1 MKVDVFRRG
10 RASDWTLERIEQ
22 LSVEDIKQLRE
33 NATRLREDAVV
44 ELCSRA
50 LGSAAPSGRSRAG
63 GKSMAHRHAGSVL
76 AYVLEGAIRSG
87 INDEEPKVYKAGES
101 FFEPPGS
108 THSVSENAS
117 ETEPARL
124 LAIIVAPEDE
134 KLTVP
139 AN

>member
-1 MKVDVFRRG
+1 MLTVGLLLATGAIAVSRIATGTDTEEAMVMQV
-10 RASDWTLERIEQ
+10 ASEALPNLPGQRMT
-22 LSVEDIKQLRE
+22 
-33 NATRLREDAVV
+33 AVLV
-44 ELCSRA
+44 A
-50 LGSAAPSGRSRAG
+50 YGPG

-124 LAIIVAPEDE
+124 LAIIVAPEGE